1 MTWNACTGK
10 YFFLIKKYCTLCL
23 KKQSTTS
30 IRSESIQVNKTN
42 FQVEPF
48 VIISSSGATIDG
60 QTDISRQK
68 RQK

>member
-1 MTWNACTGK
+1 MFK
-10 YFFLIKKYCTLCL
+10 

-48 VIISSSGATIDG
+48 FIISSSGATIDG